1 MRATQQRGPS
11 FAAPAG
17 RASGRHRIF
26 LQRGEREALNKPEC
40 APSSS
45 GQEGGGILPCW
56 RAKSLCRVSRYI
68 SKATSHRH
76 EEWDSLER

>member
-45 GQEGGGILPCW
+45 GQEGGDPPVLE
-56 RAKSLCRVSRYI
+56 
-68 SKATSHRH
+68 SKITVQS
-76 EEWDSLER
+76 